1 MSNIERVSEPGD
13 IDIEHVAELLTVD
26 FTATVKA
33 IKKARA
39 AKVDGITSAM
49 EEAEAERTEG
59 LAEVRRL
66 QEEAARMAAESLRM
80 AEKKAKADRTRK
92 KHIGITRSKNP
103 MPFGR
108 GSRLKRKIGGGVVLR
123 QMEDADS

>member
-59 LAEVRRL
+59 LAEVRRM
-66 QEEAARMAAESLRM
+66 QEEAARMVAESLRM
-80 AEKKAKADRTRK
+80 AEKVEAKYASDARAIMRQIAEMRGPSVTASRGRVRAIAGGTVKA
-92 KHIGITRSKNP
+92 
-103 MPFGR
+103 
-108 GSRLKRKIGGGVVLR
+108 
-123 QMEDADS
+123 

>member
-80 AEKKAKADRTRK
+80 AEKVEAYFASDIRAIKRQIDELRGPSVAA
-92 KHIGITRSKNP
+92 
-103 MPFGR
+103 GR
-108 GSRLKRKIGGGVVLR
+108 GRVRAIAGGH
-123 QMEDADS
+123 Q